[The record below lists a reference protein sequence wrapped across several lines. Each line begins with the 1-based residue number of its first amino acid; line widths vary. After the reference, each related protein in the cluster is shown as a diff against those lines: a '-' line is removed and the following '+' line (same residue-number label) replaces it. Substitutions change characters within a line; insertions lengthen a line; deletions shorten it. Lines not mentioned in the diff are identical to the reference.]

1 MKKILALVLAFAMVF
16 SSIPV
21 VFADSV
27 SEEAK
32 ALAMI
37 GALKGDNGGVTA
49 EYLAKP
55 PTRLQAAIM
64 LLRLKGLEAEAMAYV
79 SEDNF
84 EDVKDYPWV
93 EGRNIMAYLKANPAV
108 GFRGTDKGFEP
119 NREITALEFYK
130 VLLVS
135 LGYVETTA
143 DVVGDFTWDTL
154 KDKLAEVGLGAL
166 LEVTSFTN
174 DHMAKAT
181 VEALGL
187 KVKDSDV
194 TLLGKLIEA
203 GVVKEEDAVAAGLL
217 EEAPVL
223 EAAVKSAKALGNTVV
238 EVTFDGEI
246 NEAAADAS
254 LYDIEGLEVEDA
266 VVAGKDVVRL
276 TTSAMTTGKV
286 YTLTVGEEK
295 VKFTGVAKVT
305 GAPKLEKAEGTDEQR
320 VKLTFDKNLDYAS
333 ASDVANYAIAGAT
346 VIKAAVDGKTVTL
359 TTEGMVANKN
369 YTVKVT
375 NIASVDGGVL
385 KSASKVFL
393 AKTDKTAP
401 KLDRVE
407 AKTNTR
413 VVAIFNEDVTE
424 ESATDIANYTIK
436 AGDEELEIVA
446 IEMVKDS
453 KNSVEITT
461 APQKSG
467 KKYELTVN
475 NIVDRKV
482 LANTMTKEGKKTF
495 YGKAEDKA
503 APVLSGFNFLSKTL
517 VEVTFND
524 ASRLDPATT
533 LDANNYTFN
542 NDIDVESVE
551 FEDPDDKDCKTVLL
565 TVSELTLNKLYKLS
579 VAGVADEYGN
589 AMEEGK
595 VANSK
600 SKTFTAADLEAAKVK
615 SVKASG
621 KEIVVEFTN
630 KKLNTKSA
638 ESVANYSVNNDVLVP
653 VSAEYNSTKNT
664 VTLTTGVELTAGKT
678 YKLTIDG
685 LLDLAGNTLKSTNSF
700 IASAT
705 SIDTDAPSV
714 EYVEALNANV
724 IAVTFD
730 EPMKK
735 AGTLK
740 VDLNNDSDFDGANET
755 LPCVDK
761 SDDGTVLYFSAG
773 TALWTNESDHGV
785 AFDITYDSIVDAAG
799 NALVLAD
806 LSDDVKVVYGNIDE
820 IDDIVLEGV
829 EQSAVNEFTLYFSG
843 KLDKTS
849 VETPNN
855 LKVVAGPNSSY
866 ATLTGGVTAELDS
879 DDASIVYVKGSYKLD
894 KIYKLQIT
902 GNVKGIFGETVL
914 GEYEEGTSTKNQ
926 YVDLY
931 AALEDEDAPVI
942 EKVEAKYNDTIVIT
956 YNEDLRDGSYRY
968 EVRDAD
974 GKVLTTSPGVVKD
987 NEVTITI
994 TGTKKL
1000 VAGELYTLVAKS
1012 VVYDL
1017 AGNKTTV
1024 DANDEYYFEGTNLVA
1039 VDTFVTVNVINRGT
1053 IQIVTNKG
1061 NFDGVTVS
1069 VYRGTD
1075 LVDVAPQLS
1084 GTSASQTI
1092 EFSKVFVDGV
1102 EYTLKFS
1109 DGKPDTK
1116 FTGLAEV
1123 FITGTATAGTKVT
1136 LYNTKEDGS
1145 RNEVVDSIIV
1155 GDDGTYKFSVTNG
1168 KYRIQLNDADE
1179 LSDTEVTVAD
1189 DDVSL

>member
-49 EYLAKP
+49 EYLAKA

-446 IEMVKDS
+446 IEMVKNS

-467 KKYELTVN
+467 KKYELVVN

-482 LANTMTKEGKKTF
+482 LANTMTKESKKTF
-495 YGKAEDKA
+495 YGKAEDKS
-503 APVLSGFNFLSKTL
+503 APTFAFNYLSRTL
-517 VEVTFND
+517 VEVTFSD
-524 ASRLDPATT
+524 ASRLDFATV
-533 LDANNYTFN
+533 LDPDNYTFN
-542 NDIDVESVE
+542 NDIEVESVVL
-551 FEDPDDKDCKTVLL
+551 EDADDKDCKTVLL
-565 TVSELTLNKLYKLS
+565 TVSELTLNRLYKLS
-579 VAGVADEYGN
+579 IANVADEYGN

-595 VANSK
+595 AVNSK
-600 SKTFTAADLEAAKVK
+600 SKTFVASDLTAAKVK

-705 SIDTDAPSV
+705 SIDDEAPEV
-714 EYVEALNANV
+714 EYIEALNNRV
-724 IAVTFD
+724 IAVTFS
-730 EPMKK
+730 EPMKTTT
-735 AGTLK
+735 GTI
-740 VDLNNDSDFDGANET
+740 T
-755 LPCVDK
+755 LPGSRVLNIVD
-761 SDDGTVLYFSAG
+761 SNDDDSVLYFSDQSNLFPSLADGDPVPVLYAG
-773 TALWTNESDHGV
+773 FTDKAGNPLAPV
-785 AFDITYDSIVDAAG
+785 ASEYENVYANTDNPDDIT
-799 NALVLAD
+799 
-806 LSDDVKVVYGNIDE
+806 
-820 IDDIVLEGV
+820 LEGV
-829 EQSAVNEFTLYFSG
+829 DQTQVNEFRLIFSG
-843 KLDKTS
+843 KIDDSNGKLDPNDEVDVVPGTGYAADINLTSVTLDKDDARIVIVKGPFVSGKTY
-849 VETPNN
+849 
-855 LKVVAGPNSSY
+855 KVKLN
-866 ATLTGGVTAELDS
+866 LTGL
-879 DDASIVYVKGSYKLD
+879 
-894 KIYKLQIT
+894 
-902 GNVKGIFGETVL
+902 FGENVL
-914 GEYEEGTSTKNQ
+914 GEYKDTSNNQ
-926 YVDLY
+926 FVDLY
-931 AALEDEDAPVI
+931 AAIEDEEAPFIVT
-942 EKVEAKYNDTIVIT
+942 VEAEDRNTVVVT
-956 YNEDLRDGSYRY
+956 YNEDLDESKRY
-968 EVRDAD
+968 ATGAFEITDED
-974 GKVLTTSPGVVKD
+974 DKKLTITNVDVAD
-987 NEVTITI
+987 NEITI
-994 TGTKKL
+994 TLSSNLEAGKVYKL
-1000 VAGELYTLVAKS
+1000 VPKVA
-1012 VVYDL
+1012 VYDI
-1017 AGNKTTV
+1017 AGNK
-1024 DANDEYYFEGTNLVA
+1024 AAYGSSEEYYFEGTNLVPA
-1039 VDTFVTVNVINRGT
+1039 DPYITVTQVNRNTLKLVTNGAYLNGLEVTVT
-1053 IQIVTNKG
+1053 
-1061 NFDGVTVS
+1061 DS
-1069 VYRGTD
+1069 VYSETVTCLSTD
-1075 LVDVAPQLS
+1075 K
-1084 GTSASQTI
+1084 TSEEIT
-1092 EFSKVFVDGV
+1092 FNMDFVDGV
-1102 EYTLKFS
+1102 EYTLTFAKNGTEAFAPVKF
-1109 DGKPDTK
+1109 K
-1116 FTGLAEV
+1116 GL
-1123 FITGTATAGTKVT
+1123 
-1136 LYNTKEDGS
+1136 Y
-1145 RNEVVDSIIV
+1145 
-1155 GDDGTYKFSVTNG
+1155 
-1168 KYRIQLNDADE
+1168 
-1179 LSDTEVTVAD
+1179 VAP
-1189 DDVSL
+1189 